1 MATSLRGG
9 REWEKRI
16 KVNTG
21 SDAPKLNPK
30 DPIQAAVMGRVIRD
44 INNGNFDSIGN
55 LQTTADAFQTQES
68 SSGPV
73 VIGREDVTTVK
84 DTDGAMHEI
93 TDAATLKVML
103 DQGMTIVSVKTVEVT
118 A

>member
-21 SDAPKLNPK
+21 GDAPKLNPK
-30 DPIQAAVMGRVIRD
+30 NPVQAAVLGRVIRD

-55 LQTTADAFQTQES
+55 LQTTADAFQVEDGNTK
-68 SSGPV
+68 PV
-73 VIGREDVTTVK
+73 VIGREDVTTVQ
-84 DTDGAMHEI
+84 DADGVQHDVS
-93 TDAATLKVML
+93 DAAMLKVMVE
-103 DQGMTIVSVKTVEVT
+103 QGMKIIGTKTVDVLG
-118 A
+118 